1 MMVVM
6 VHAVVLSVEFFMTT
20 HEHGYIGVMD
30 KVVTDAPQ
38 ECPPDLTHASGPNYN
53 QIGVFYSGRLNN
65 GFSHFSSHL
74 FHLSS
79 ELR

>member
-1 MMVVM
+1 MVVM

-38 ECPPDLTHASGPNYN
+38 ERPPDLTHASGPNYN
-53 QIGVFYSGRLNN
+53 QIGVFYSGCLND

>member
-6 VHAVVLSVEFFMTT
+6 VHAVVLGVEFFMATY
-20 HEHGYIGVMD
+20 EHGYIGVMD

-38 ECPPDLTHASGPNYN
+38 ECPPDLTHASGTNYN
-53 QIGVFYSGRLNN
+53 QIGVFYFGRLNDR
-65 GFSHFSSHL
+65 FSHFSSHL
-74 FHLSS
+74 LHLST